1 MTKEYRALAESL
13 LRLLRESI
21 ADNKRLRAELA
32 QIREGVVK

>member
-21 ADNKRLRAELA
+21 AENKRLRSELA
-32 QIREGVVK
+32 QAREGLSK